1 MIDLKPEFIKTLNS
15 IARKF
20 PTWQVFADAVRMM
33 ALTLRSPL
41 LLEPGEKEECERQFK
56 DIAER
61 YSEERSQMAK
71 LFAIVMQAL
80 EESQTDFLGGVMERV
95 GASNL
100 GTDQYLTPTPVSSMM
115 ARVLAHPADYKPG
128 QIVTMSDPSCGASV
142 MLIESARKFV
152 DAGGCRS
159 DVLLLADDLDAN
171 AFNISFVQL
180 SLLGWAAVVRRM
192 DSLSGKVYEGPWYTP
207 GYFLYCMP
215 MRRLAA
221 GRAA

>member
-1 MIDLKPEFIKTLNS
+1 MSDLKPEFIKTLNS

-20 PTWQVFADAVRMM
+20 PTWQVFADAMRMM

-41 LLEPGEKEECERQFK
+41 LLEPCEKEECERQFS
-56 DIAER
+56 DIEER
-61 YSEERSQMAK
+61 YSEERLQMSK

-80 EESQTDFLGGVMERV
+80 EDSQTDFLGGVMERI

-115 ARVLAHPADYKPG
+115 ARVLAHPTDYKPG

-152 DAGGCRS
+152 EAGGCRS

>member
-1 MIDLKPEFIKTLNS
+1 MSDLKPEFIKTLNS

-20 PTWQVFADAVRMM
+20 PTWQVFADAMRMM

-41 LLEPGEKEECERQFK
+41 LLEPCEKEECERQFS
-56 DIAER
+56 DIEER
-61 YSEERSQMAK
+61 YSEERSQIAK

-80 EESQTDFLGGVMERV
+80 EESQTDFLGGVMERI

-115 ARVLAHPADYKPG
+115 ARVLAHPTDYKPG

-152 DAGGCRS
+152 EAGGCRS

-180 SLLGWAAVVRRM
+180 SLLGWAAAVRRM

-215 MRRLAA
+215 MRRMAA

>member
-1 MIDLKPEFIKTLNS
+1 MDDLKPEFIKTLNS

-20 PTWQVFADAVRMM
+20 PTWQVFADAMRMM

-41 LLEPGEKEECERQFK
+41 LLEPCEKEECERQFS
-56 DIAER
+56 DIEER
-61 YSEERSQMAK
+61 YSEERSQIVK

-80 EESQTDFLGGVMERV
+80 EDSQTDFLGGVMERI

-115 ARVLAHPADYKPG
+115 ARVLAHPTDYKPG

-142 MLIESARKFV
+142 MLIESAQKFV
-152 DAGGCRS
+152 EAGGNRS

>member
-1 MIDLKPEFIKTLNS
+1 MSDLKPEFIKTLNS

-20 PTWQVFADAVRMM
+20 PTWQVFADAMRMM

-41 LLEPGEKEECERQFK
+41 LLEPCEKEECERQFS
-56 DIAER
+56 DIEER
-61 YSEERSQMAK
+61 YSEERSQIVK

-80 EESQTDFLGGVMERV
+80 EDSQTDFLGGVMERI

-115 ARVLAHPADYKPG
+115 ARVLAHPTDYKPG

-142 MLIESARKFV
+142 MLIESAQKFV
-152 DAGGCRS
+152 EAGGNRS

>member
-1 MIDLKPEFIKTLNS
+1 MSDLKPEFIKTLNS

-20 PTWQVFADAVRMM
+20 PTWQVFSDAMRMM

-41 LLEPGEKEECERQFK
+41 LLEPCEKEECELQFS
-56 DIAER
+56 DIEER
-61 YSEERSQMAK
+61 YSEERSQIVK

-80 EESQTDFLGGVMERV
+80 EDSQTDFLGGVMERI

-115 ARVLAHPADYKPG
+115 ARVLAHPTDYKPG

>member
-1 MIDLKPEFIKTLNS
+1 
-15 IARKF
+15 
-20 PTWQVFADAVRMM
+20 
-33 ALTLRSPL
+33 
-41 LLEPGEKEECERQFK
+41 
-56 DIAER
+56 
-61 YSEERSQMAK
+61 
-71 LFAIVMQAL
+71 
-80 EESQTDFLGGVMERV
+80 
-95 GASNL
+95 
-100 GTDQYLTPTPVSSMM
+100 
-115 ARVLAHPADYKPG
+115 
-128 QIVTMSDPSCGASV
+128 

-192 DSLSGKVYEGPWYTP
+192 DSLSGKVYEGPWFTP